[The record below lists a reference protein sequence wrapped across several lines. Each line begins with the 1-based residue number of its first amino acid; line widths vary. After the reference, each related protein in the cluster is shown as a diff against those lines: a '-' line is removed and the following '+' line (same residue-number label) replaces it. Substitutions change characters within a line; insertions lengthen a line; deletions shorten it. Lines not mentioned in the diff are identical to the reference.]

1 VAFQA
6 LPKAAVAGHQLVVG
20 DDADALEDPSQ
31 IPQAQMIKRFRE
43 LRMPLNEIRQLL
55 ASPDGSLTD
64 IVSNERTGSDICRR
78 PPR

>member
-20 DDADALEDPSQ
+20 DYADALEDPSQ